1 MGQILVE
8 FRPNQKPKVTLV
20 GRRKMMDKEAQ
31 LEIRRILDNMLLV
44 QKTGIEVPL
53 NHYAWDILDT
63 LGKLGYVKLP
73 PDSAILE
80 GISNLAN
87 IGDSQSE

>member
-1 MGQILVE
+1 M
-8 FRPNQKPKVTLV
+8 NK
-20 GRRKMMDKEAQ
+20 D
-31 LEIRRILDNMLLV
+31 
-44 QKTGIEVPL
+44 IEKIAINWVCPL
-53 NHYAWDILDT
+53 NDNPTTPYEIGEVKRLMRFAEDVIIA
-63 LGKLGYVKLP
+63 LGYVKLP

>member
-1 MGQILVE
+1 
-8 FRPNQKPKVTLV
+8 
-20 GRRKMMDKEAQ
+20 MMNKE
-31 LEIRRILDNMLLV
+31 
-44 QKTGIEVPL
+44 IEKIAINWVCPL
-53 NHYAWDILDT
+53 NNKPTTPYEVGEVKRLVRFAENVII
-63 LGKLGYVKLP
+63 GLGYVKLP